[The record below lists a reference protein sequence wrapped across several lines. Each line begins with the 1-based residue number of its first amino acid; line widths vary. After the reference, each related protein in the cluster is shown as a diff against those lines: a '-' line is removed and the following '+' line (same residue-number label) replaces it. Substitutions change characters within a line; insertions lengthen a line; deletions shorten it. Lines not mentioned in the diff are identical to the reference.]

1 VTGEPERTRDAAAT
15 RTRGPNSAFNDDRIN
30 IQPFHYC
37 MSELPQPWPTQ
48 FVWAQGHPMKM
59 ETAQHQFTVEY
70 INLRHNEQFA
80 GRGNDVPCDNRI
92 IR

>member
-1 VTGEPERTRDAAAT
+1 
-15 RTRGPNSAFNDDRIN
+15 
-30 IQPFHYC
+30 
-37 MSELPQPWPTQ
+37 MSELPQPRPTQ
-48 FVWAQGHPMKM
+48 FVWAQGHPMNM

-92 IR
+92 IG